1 MDVRRR
7 SQRLAKVITETITK
21 KVQTKQIETKYIKIE
36 KQKLAISSN
45 EENLSILRNAAK
57 LLSLTGMKIGYPCI
71 CTSLCTANHAF
82 RLTNYTNEKCLEIT
96 NQNLICL
103 QKILEYNIQHGFYF
117 FRISSQTVPFAS
129 HSICTIDW
137 TKHFSSTLRQI
148 GQYIK
153 DNDCR
158 ISMHPDQFCLIN
170 AKDDNIINKSI
181 AELDYHCRLLDE
193 MDLDSNAKIQIHVG
207 GVYGDKKASMD
218 RFIEKYK
225 TKLSDSL
232 RRRLVIENDDRLFS
246 VQDCLYIH
254 EHTRIPILFDNL
266 HHACLN
272 NGETMIE
279 AMKQCFATWSND
291 QCPMIDYATQQ
302 TGKRIGA
309 HADHIDEKHFE
320 SFIRETRDLQFDIM
334 LEIKDKEQSAIIAV
348 PYAARERVND
358 QSIDIDPANYRYI
371 YENAQR
377 LQDEANKRKRTK
389 KKQLKKAMEAAVD
402 EDEDEEDYKRKP
414 KKKTKTK

>member
-1 MDVRRR
+1 MEVRRR
-7 SQRLAKVITETITK
+7 SQRMAKVLVEAVTK
-21 KVQTKQIETKYIKIE
+21 KSPIKIE
-36 KQKLAISSN
+36 KQEPC
-45 EENLSILRNAAK
+45 EEKLSILKHAAQ
-57 LLSLTGMKIGYPCI
+57 LLRSTGMKIGYPCLN
-71 CTSLCTANHAF
+71 TSLCTPSHIF
-82 RLTNYTNEKCLEIT
+82 RLANYTDEKCLEVT
-96 NQNLICL
+96 KQNLTCL

-129 HSICTIDW
+129 HSICTTDW
-137 TKHFSSTLRQI
+137 IKHFSLTLRNM

-170 AKDDNIINKSI
+170 AKDENIINRSI

-193 MDLDSNAKIQIHVG
+193 MDLDSTAKIQIHVG
-207 GVYGDKKASMD
+207 GLYGDKQASMD
-218 RFIEKYK
+218 RFIDKYK
-225 TKLSDSL
+225 TKLNDAI

-254 EHTRIPILFDNL
+254 EHTQIPILFDNL

-272 NGETMIE
+272 NGETMME
-279 AMKQCFATWSND
+279 AMKQCFATWPNGHR
-291 QCPMIDYATQQ
+291 PMIDYATQQ
-302 TGKRIGA
+302 TGKRVGA

-320 SFIRETRDLQFDIM
+320 LFTKETRDLQFDIM

-348 PYAARERVND
+348 PYAARERVQD
-358 QSIDIDPANYRYI
+358 QSLDIEPANYRYI

-377 LQDEANKRKRTK
+377 LQMEVNERKRAREEK
-389 KKQLKKAMEAAVD
+389 KKSRKAINEDDEGCKPKPAKKQKLKKN
-402 EDEDEEDYKRKP
+402 
-414 KKKTKTK
+414 